1 MCAYKHMLIQS
12 WGDVFQTSL
21 QGLWYGFAATF
32 PVLVLAIVIFILGW
46 IVATTLARFI
56 TMGVDA
62 LKLDKLFHSAG
73 VQEVL
78 DRAGWKLHIGGV
90 IGWIVK
96 WFIVIAFLVAS
107 LDLLNLTQVTQFL
120 QSILAYLPNIF
131 IAVFVLVA
139 GGVLANIV
147 RKVITGGAAIARVQ
161 SAKMAGSIAYY
172 AIWILAIVTALDKLG
187 IFGYFGQ
194 ILFTGIVIM
203 LALACGLALGL
214 GGKEAAGRWIN
225 RLSDDMSDR

>member
-1 MCAYKHMLIQS
+1 MLIQS

-46 IVATTLARFI
+46 IVATTLGRFV

-73 VQEVL
+73 VQDVL

-96 WFIVIAFLVAS
+96 WFIVLAFLVAS
-107 LDLLNLTQVTQFL
+107 LDLLSLTQVTIFL

-161 SAKMAGSIAYY
+161 SAKMVGSIAYY

-187 IFGYFGQ
+187 IFGYFSQ
-194 ILFTGIVIM
+194 ILFTGIIIM
-203 LALACGLALGL
+203 LAIAFGLAFGL
-214 GGKEAAGRWIN
+214 GGKDAAARWIN
-225 RLSDDMSDR
+225 RLSDDLSSK